1 MDTDVPKQI
10 TPLVRRITAGNPGMF
25 TGPGTNTY
33 LIGDEEVTVIDPGPA
48 LHEHIEAIIQ
58 ASANIKQILLTHTH
72 PDHSPGTRLLQDN
85 IGVPVFALITESSK
99 DQDITFTPERILI
112 DGEIIA
118 NEYYSIEVIHTPGHA
133 SNHLCYLL
141 KDEKL
146 LFTGDHIM
154 DGSTVVIASPDG
166 SMQDYIDS
174 LAKLKEYDLNKI
186 APGHGELIEEPYAV
200 VDWIIKHR
208 FERESKVIDVLKQHN
223 SGDLNTLVKDIYS
236 DVDAMLHPVAKWSLE
251 SHLIKLI
258 DEGVVTR
265 KNDKFFYIGDRSVL
279 FLYNTTTT

>member
-1 MDTDVPKQI
+1 MDTDIPKQI

-48 LHEHIEAIIQ
+48 LHDHIEAIAQ

-72 PDHSPGTRLLQDN
+72 PDHSPGTKLLQDK
-85 IGVPVFALITESSK
+85 IGVPVYALITESSK

-154 DGSTVVIASPDG
+154 DGSTVVIAPPDG

-186 APGHGELIEEPYAV
+186 APGHGELIDEPYAV

-251 SHLIKLI
+251 SHLVKLI
-258 DEGVVTR
+258 DEGVITR
-265 KNDKFFYIGDRSVL
+265 KNDKFFYIGDQSV
-279 FLYNTTTT
+279 

>member
-1 MDTDVPKQI
+1 MDTDIPKQI

-154 DGSTVVIASPDG
+154 DGSTVVIAPPDG

-186 APGHGELIEEPYAV
+186 APGHGELIDEPYAV

-251 SHLIKLI
+251 SHLVKLM

-265 KNDKFFYIGDRSVL
+265 KNDKFFYIGDRSV
-279 FLYNTTTT
+279 

>member
-1 MDTDVPKQI
+1 MDTDIPKQI

-48 LHEHIEAIIQ
+48 LHEHIEVIIQ

-154 DGSTVVIASPDG
+154 DGSTVVIAPPDG

-186 APGHGELIEEPYAV
+186 APGHGELIDEPYAV

-223 SGDLNTLVKDIYS
+223 SGDLNTLVKDIYA
-236 DVDAMLHPVAKWSLE
+236 DVDPVLHPVAKWSLE
-251 SHLIKLI
+251 SHLIKLM

-265 KNDKFFYIGDRSVL
+265 KNDKFFYIGDQSV
-279 FLYNTTTT
+279 

>member
-1 MDTDVPKQI
+1 MDTDIPKQI

-48 LHEHIEAIIQ
+48 LHEHIEVIIQ

-85 IGVPVFALITESSK
+85 IDVPVFALITENSK

-154 DGSTVVIASPDG
+154 DGSTVVIAPPDG

-186 APGHGELIEEPYAV
+186 APGHGELIDEPYAV

-223 SGDLNTLVKDIYS
+223 SGDLNTLVKDIYA
-236 DVDAMLHPVAKWSLE
+236 DVDSMLHPVAKWSLE
-251 SHLIKLI
+251 SHLIKLM

-265 KNDKFFYIGDRSVL
+265 KNDKFFYIGDPSV
-279 FLYNTTTT
+279 

>member
-1 MDTDVPKQI
+1 MDTDIPKQI

-208 FERESKVIDVLKQHN
+208 FERESKVIDVLKQYN

-265 KNDKFFYIGDRSVL
+265 KNDKFFYIGDQSV
-279 FLYNTTTT
+279 

>member
-1 MDTDVPKQI
+1 MDTDIPKQI

-99 DQDITFTPERILI
+99 DQDTTFTPERILI

-186 APGHGELIEEPYAV
+186 APGHGELIDKPYAV

-236 DVDAMLHPVAKWSLE
+236 DVDSMLHPVAKWSLE
-251 SHLIKLI
+251 SHLIKLM

-265 KNDKFFYIGDRSVL
+265 KKDKFFYIGDQSV
-279 FLYNTTTT
+279 

>member
-166 SMQDYIDS
+166 SMQEYIDS

-251 SHLIKLI
+251 SHLIKLM

-265 KNDKFFYIGDRSVL
+265 KNDKFFYIGDRSV
-279 FLYNTTTT
+279 

>member
-1 MDTDVPKQI
+1 MDTDIPKQI

-85 IGVPVFALITESSK
+85 IDVPVFALITENSK

-154 DGSTVVIASPDG
+154 DGSTVVIAPPDG

-186 APGHGELIEEPYAV
+186 APGHGELIDEPYAV

-223 SGDLNTLVKDIYS
+223 SGDLNTLVKDIYA
-236 DVDAMLHPVAKWSLE
+236 DVDSMLHPVAKWSLE
-251 SHLIKLI
+251 SHLVKLM
-258 DEGVVTR
+258 DEGIVTR
-265 KNDKFFYIGDRSVL
+265 KNDKFFYIGDQSV
-279 FLYNTTTT
+279 

>member
-1 MDTDVPKQI
+1 MDTDIPKQI

-186 APGHGELIEEPYAV
+186 APGHGELIDEPYAV

-223 SGDLNTLVKDIYS
+223 SGDLNTLVKDIYA
-236 DVDAMLHPVAKWSLE
+236 DVDSMLHPVAKWSLE
-251 SHLIKLI
+251 SHLIKLM

-265 KNDKFFYIGDRSVL
+265 KNDKFSYIGDPSV
-279 FLYNTTTT
+279 

>member
-48 LHEHIEAIIQ
+48 LHEHIEVIIQ

-99 DQDITFTPERILI
+99 DQDITCTPERILV

-154 DGSTVVIASPDG
+154 DGSTVVIAPPDG

-186 APGHGELIEEPYAV
+186 APGHGELIDEPYAV

-223 SGDLNTLVKDIYS
+223 SGDLNTLVKDIYA
-236 DVDAMLHPVAKWSLE
+236 DVDSMLHPVAKWSLE
-251 SHLIKLI
+251 SHLIKLM

-265 KNDKFFYIGDRSVL
+265 KNDKFSYIGDPSV
-279 FLYNTTTT
+279 

>member
-1 MDTDVPKQI
+1 MDTDIPKQI

-258 DEGVVTR
+258 DEEVVTR
-265 KNDKFFYIGDRSVL
+265 KNDKFFYIGDQSV
-279 FLYNTTTT
+279 

>member
-1 MDTDVPKQI
+1 MDTDIPKQI

-99 DQDITFTPERILI
+99 DQDTTFTPERILI

-141 KDEKL
+141 KNEKL

-166 SMQDYIDS
+166 SMQEYIDS

-236 DVDAMLHPVAKWSLE
+236 DVDSMLHPVAKWSLE

-265 KNDKFFYIGDRSVL
+265 KNDKFFYIEDRSV
-279 FLYNTTTT
+279 